1 MALFSLRSFVLFGV
15 GVKALVY
22 PWPRETNTPTLPLGA
37 QAPKPT
43 APAGLH
49 HFLKRQ
55 NNDQTVLVA
64 PDNTCGYVSGQSGM
78 WKLLE
83 TLERVC

>member
-1 MALFSLRSFVLFGV
+1 MAPFSLGSFALFGV

-22 PWPRETNTPTLPLGA
+22 PWPRETNTPTIPRDA
-37 QAPKPT
+37 QTPKPT

-78 WKLLE
+78 CRLLK
-83 TLERVC
+83 TLEKAY

>member
-1 MALFSLRSFVLFGV
+1 MAPFSLSGALLFGV

-22 PWPRETNTPTLPLGA
+22 PLPRETIAPAVPLDA
-37 QAPKPT
+37 QSPKPT

-55 NNDQTVLVA
+55 NNEQTVLVA
-64 PDNTCGYVSGQSGM
+64 PDNTCGYVSGQSGS
-78 WKLLE
+78 WYFHWI
-83 TLERVC
+83 